1 MPWGFE
7 TVEVWFKIETVGV
20 KISSFDVKDIIIES
34 PTFAQAM
41 SALFEAAFTF
51 VSCGGVLS

>member
-1 MPWGFE
+1 M
-7 TVEVWFKIETVGV
+7 ETVGV

-41 SALFEAAFTF
+41 SALFEKAFTF
-51 VSCGGVLS
+51 RSCGGVLS

>member
-1 MPWGFE
+1 M
-7 TVEVWFKIETVGV
+7 ETVGI
-20 KISSFDVKDIIIES
+20 KISSFDIKDIIIES